1 MKDLTGKISS
11 KSIQNRPR
19 SGGGGGGIKK
29 QQQNHHNK
37 GGSKEIMYNQ

>member
-11 KSIQNRPR
+11 KSIQNRLR